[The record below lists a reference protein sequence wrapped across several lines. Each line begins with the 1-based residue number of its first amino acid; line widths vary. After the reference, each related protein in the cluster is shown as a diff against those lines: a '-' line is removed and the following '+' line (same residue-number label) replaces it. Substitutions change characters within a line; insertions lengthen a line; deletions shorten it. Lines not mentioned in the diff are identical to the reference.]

1 MAGLLLV
8 CLGSMVGAPLRYI
21 VDREIQDR
29 HERVFPF
36 GTLVVNLT
44 GAFALGLVVGAAARG
59 GLSALAVDAV
69 GTGLIGSY
77 TTFSTFS
84 WETLRMV
91 EERSYWQ
98 AGANVLVSVSAG
110 LGVAALGFWLVTLG
124 G

>member
-8 CLGSMVGAPLRYI
+8 CLGSVIGAPLRYVI
-21 VDREIQDR
+21 DRAIQSR

-36 GTLVVNLT
+36 GTLAVNLT
-44 GAFALGLVVGAAARG
+44 GSLALGVVVGAAARG
-59 GLSALAVDAV
+59 GLSDLAVDAL

-84 WETLRMV
+84 WETLRMI
-91 EERSYWQ
+91 EEGSFGQ
-98 AGANVLVSVSAG
+98 ASANIVVSVGAG
-110 LGVAALGFWLVTLG
+110 LGAAALGFWLATLG